1 MSGVESNELVGGTI
15 NRPVR
20 IGDTVRRPSGPWSEN
35 VRHLLTHLQDVGFG
49 YAPKF
54 LGFDEEG
61 REILSY
67 VPGRALMRPWP
78 SAFREVQALRDV
90 ARVVR
95 LYHDAVADYRPQ
107 EGRPWFNGRTEPLPG
122 EIIIH
127 GDLGP
132 WNIIIDDSGKVTG
145 IIDWDFAQPGHAT
158 SDIAYLAFYLTMLR
172 DDEAA
177 ASAGFTSPPD
187 RRARLEAL
195 ATAYGIDPI
204 SVASEAYRI
213 EFDRRCRIRVLGP
226 TGQEPWAG
234 FLARGMDK
242 EIDVD
247 LTWLTDHINDV
258 L

>member
-1 MSGVESNELVGGTI
+1 MSPPRQAFNLLDKPTVSEVDPVELTGGTI

-20 IGDTVRRPSGPWSEN
+20 IGDTVHRASGPWSEN
-35 VRHLLTHLQDVGFG
+35 VRDLLTHLQGVGFD
-49 YAPKF
+49 YAPRF

-61 REILSY
+61 REVLSY
-67 VPGRALMRPWP
+67 IPGQALMRPWP
-78 SAFREVQALRDV
+78 SAFRELGALRDV

-95 LYHDAVADYRPQ
+95 LYHDAVADYRPPTD
-107 EGRPWFNGRTEPLPG
+107 RPWFNGRTDPLPG

-132 WNIIIDDSGKVTG
+132 WNIIIDDAGEVTG
-145 IIDWDFAQPGHAT
+145 IIDWDFAQPGNGT
-158 SDIAYLAFYLTMLR
+158 TDIAYLAFYLTMLR

-195 ATAYGIDPI
+195 ATAYGADPI

-213 EFDRRCRIRVLGP
+213 EFDRRCRIRALGP

-234 FLARGMDK
+234 FL
-242 EIDVD
+242 
-247 LTWLTDHINDV
+247 V
-258 L
+258 LQG